1 MRKSAILAFLAVA
14 FLLLWLN
21 SAEVPQESGYSFGP
35 ITPTIT
41 RIIEAAPVLTREP
54 LPPSPLKREPAEESS
69 DIQKWLSIEASR
81 IGAVDPDPAQTII
94 RLKDRASRLSA
105 GDLKILK
112 RLALEKNLNSD
123 ARFLA
128 VYMLGLA
135 QNGGAVALLKE
146 VCFSQ
151 IPSKTTDREHSDEV
165 ILRSQSL
172 ETLVQ
177 RMAPR
182 DARAMLRELLSR
194 TSDPILARQAQY
206 WLSKLS

>member
-1 MRKSAILAFLAVA
+1 MRISILAFLAAA

-21 SAEVPQESGYSFGP
+21 SGDLAPEDRNSIGT

-41 RIIEAAPVLTREP
+41 RIIESAPIAFAEP
-54 LPPSPLKREPAEESS
+54 PLPSPLKRPPPVEVLTTERWLLEESV
-69 DIQKWLSIEASR
+69 R
-81 IGAVDPDPAQTII
+81 IGQVDPNPDQTMI
-94 RLKDRASRLSA
+94 RLKDKASRLNSQ
-105 GDLKILK
+105 DLKFLK
-112 RLALEKNLNSD
+112 RSALDKNLSGD

-135 QNGGAVALLKE
+135 EAGGAVALLKE
-146 VCFSQ
+146 VCFAK
-151 IPSKTTDREHSDEV
+151 IPDMASDREHSNEV
-165 ILRSQSL
+165 VLRAQSL

-177 RMAPR
+177 RMPPR
-182 DARAMLRELLSR
+182 EARVMLRELLSR